1 MKLFFEKNDEQPRK
15 KLGCFGKTLI
25 GVVIYFLVCGLLGV
39 VMGDAFSTPSTTLED
54 NTIYRIDLEGELVE
68 QATEPNPFDALLP
81 EVYGKK
87 LTTKVGLHDL
97 LNNIAL
103 AKNNDKILGIYLKG
117 GNLTDFLLSRLRI
130 NLFAVLEA
138 FFGRFSNGIYN
149 KGVFYF
155 AFFKTLGKLIFK
167 TASHENSGKN
177 CKYCQNKN
185 SIYYVK
191 SLFVFACHQFEPPC
205 DCCWDLSCCSHF
217 CDCWAVRGSILMQY
231 PLFIKLGVLK
241 LIREPTTTL
250 EPATEYSPFWLI
262 SKGPLMVTLR
272 FTWSG

>member
-103 AKNNDKILGIYLKG
+103 AKNNDKILGIYLRG
-117 GNLTDFLLSRLRI
+117 GNLLVAPA
-130 NLFAVLEA
+130 NA
-138 FFGRFSNGIYN
+138 
-149 KGVFYF
+149 
-155 AFFKTLGKLIFK
+155 KTLRDAL
-167 TASHENSGKN
+167 E
-177 CKYCQNKN
+177 
-185 SIYYVK
+185 
-191 SLFVFACHQFEPPC
+191 
-205 DCCWDLSCCSHF
+205 D
-217 CDCWAVRGSILMQY
+217 
-231 PLFIKLGVLK
+231 FI
-241 LIREPTTTL
+241 TNL
-250 EPATEYSPFWLI
+250 E
-262 SKGPLMVTLR
+262 
-272 FTWSG
+272 